1 MCSSKARGRVTVG
14 LTLLLGSLLAAG
26 CSLPGFSPPPQLFT
40 LTPKNTFVEGL
51 PVVSDQILIETPV
64 AAAGLDTGRIALSR
78 SSTTLDY
85 FAGVSWTDRAPAMVQ
100 TLMVES
106 FENSSRVVSVGRD
119 TIGLRAD
126 YVLKSELR
134 EFQAEYAGAGDGG
147 PPQIHVRINAK
158 LVAMPRRTI
167 EAGKTFEALERAAS
181 PAFQDIIA
189 AYDEALGKVLRRLV
203 EWSLTEAARI
213 DRQKQGQ
220 DVGGG
225 PAPSFLKRPG

>member
-1 MCSSKARGRVTVG
+1 MSSKAVAR
-14 LTLLLGSLLAAG
+14 LTAPIGPGILSVLSVLFILFLAG
-26 CSLPGFSPPPQLFT
+26 CSLPGFSPPPKLYT
-40 LTPKNTFVEGL
+40 LTPKNTFIEGL
-51 PVVSDQILIETPV
+51 PAVTDQILIETPV

-78 SSTTLDY
+78 AATSLDY

-106 FENSSRVVSVGRD
+106 FENSGRVVSVGRD

-134 EFQAEYAGAGDGG
+134 EFQAEYTGPNDPS

-158 LVAMPRRTI
+158 LVAMPRRNI
-167 EAGKTFEALERAAS
+167 EASKTFEALERAQS
-181 PAFQDIIA
+181 TSFQDIIA
-189 AYDEALGKVLRRLV
+189 AYDDALGKVLRRLV

-213 DRQKQGQ
+213 DRQGLHRT
-220 DVGGG
+220 
-225 PAPSFLKRPG
+225 S

>member
-1 MCSSKARGRVTVG
+1 MFSDAMMR
-14 LTLLLGSLLAAG
+14 LMFLLGALFLTG
-26 CSLPGFSPPPQLFT
+26 CSLPGFSSPPQLFT

-51 PVVSDQILIETPV
+51 PTITDQILIETPV

-78 SSTTLDY
+78 SATTLDY

-106 FENSSRVVSVGRD
+106 FENSGHVVSVGRD

-134 EFQAEYAGAGDGG
+134 EFQAEYASAADNG

-158 LVAMPRRTI
+158 LVAMPRRNI
-167 EAGKTFEALERAAS
+167 EAGKTFEALERARSAS
-181 PAFQDIIA
+181 FQDIIE
-189 AYDEALGKVLRRLV
+189 AYDDALGKVLRRLV
-203 EWSLTEAARI
+203 EWSLTEAARL
-213 DRQKQGQ
+213 DRQGLRR
-220 DVGGG
+220 V
-225 PAPSFLKRPG
+225 S

>member
-1 MCSSKARGRVTVG
+1 VTR
-14 LTLLLGSLLAAG
+14 LTLLLGFLFLAG

-40 LTPKNTFVEGL
+40 LTPKNTFIDGL
-51 PVVSDQILIETPV
+51 PTIADQVLIETPV

-78 SSTTLDY
+78 SATTLDY

-106 FENSSRVVSVGRD
+106 FENSGRVVSVGRD

-134 EFQAEYAGAGDGG
+134 EFQAEYTGAEDSR

-158 LVAMPRRTI
+158 LVAMPRRNI
-167 EAGKTFEALERAAS
+167 EAGKTFEALERARS
-181 PAFQDIIA
+181 TSFQDIIT
-189 AYDEALGKVLRRLV
+189 AYDDALGKVLRRLV
-203 EWSLTEAARI
+203 EWSLTEVARI
-213 DRQKQGQ
+213 DRQ
-220 DVGGG
+220 G
-225 PAPSFLKRPG
+225 PRRSS

>member
-1 MCSSKARGRVTVG
+1 MVT
-14 LTLLLGSLLAAG
+14 
-26 CSLPGFSPPPQLFT
+26 
-40 LTPKNTFVEGL
+40 
-51 PVVSDQILIETPV
+51 DQILIETPV

-78 SSTTLDY
+78 SATTLDY

-134 EFQAEYAGAGDGG
+134 EFQAEYAGADDQG

-167 EAGKTFEALERAAS
+167 EAGKTFEALEPARSA
-181 PAFQDIIA
+181 AFQDIIA
-189 AYDEALGKVLRRLV
+189 AYDDALG
-203 EWSLTEAARI
+203 
-213 DRQKQGQ
+213 Q
-220 DVGGG
+220 G
-225 PAPSFLKRPG
+225 PAPAGRMVADRGGADRQAGTATRLVKRPV

>member
-1 MCSSKARGRVTVG
+1 MSSNA
-14 LTLLLGSLLAAG
+14 LTCLTFLLGVLFLAG

-40 LTPKNTFVEGL
+40 LTPKNTFNDGL
-51 PVVSDQILIETPV
+51 PTTTDQILIETPV

-78 SSTTLDY
+78 SATTLDY

-106 FENSSRVVSVGRD
+106 FENSGRAVSVGRD

-134 EFQAEYAGAGDGG
+134 EFQAEYTGADDPN
-147 PPQIHVRINAK
+147 PPRIHVRINAK
-158 LVAMPRRTI
+158 LVAMPRRNI
-167 EAGKTFEALERAAS
+167 EGGKTFEALELARGTG
-181 PAFQDIIA
+181 FEDIIA
-189 AYDEALGKVLRRLV
+189 AYDDTLGKVLRRLV

-213 DRQKQGQ
+213 DHQGRRRT
-220 DVGGG
+220 
-225 PAPSFLKRPG
+225 S

>member
-1 MCSSKARGRVTVG
+1 MSNRAAIRP
-14 LTLLLGSLLAAG
+14 TLLVAVLFLAG

-40 LTPKNTFVEGL
+40 LMPKNTFVEGL
-51 PVVSDQILIETPV
+51 PVVTDQILIETPV

-126 YVLKSELR
+126 YVLKSE
-134 EFQAEYAGAGDGG
+134 
-147 PPQIHVRINAK
+147 
-158 LVAMPRRTI
+158 
-167 EAGKTFEALERAAS
+167 FEN
-181 PAFQDIIA
+181 
-189 AYDEALGKVLRRLV
+189 GH
-203 EWSLTEAARI
+203 
-213 DRQKQGQ
+213 
-220 DVGGG
+220 
-225 PAPSFLKRPG
+225 

>member
-1 MCSSKARGRVTVG
+1 MFSEAVSWKISARLV
-14 LTLLLGSLLAAG
+14 LLLGSLLAAG

-51 PVVSDQILIETPV
+51 PVVTDQILIETPV

-78 SSTTLDY
+78 SPTTLDY

-134 EFQAEYAGAGDGG
+134 EFQAEYAGAGDER
-147 PPQIHVRINAK
+147 PPQVHVRLNAK

-167 EAGKTFEALERAAS
+167 EAGKTFEALERARS
-181 PAFQDIIA
+181 GAFQDIIA

-203 EWSLTEAARI
+203 EWSLTEVARI
-213 DRQKQGQ
+213 DRQGE
-220 DVGGG
+220 GRHR
-225 PAPSFLKRPG
+225 PS

>member
-1 MCSSKARGRVTVG
+1 MSSNAAIR
-14 LTLLLGSLLAAG
+14 LTLVIAVLLLAG

-51 PVVSDQILIETPV
+51 PVVTDQILIETPV

-78 SSTTLDY
+78 SATTLDY
-85 FAGVSWTDRAPAMVQ
+85 FAEVSWTDRAPAMVQ

-134 EFQAEYAGAGDGG
+134 EFQAEYAGANDQGA
-147 PPQIHVRINAK
+147 PQIHVRINAK

-167 EAGKTFEALERAAS
+167 EAGKTFEALEPARSA
-181 PAFQDIIA
+181 AFQDIIA

-213 DRQKQGQ
+213 GRQ
-220 DVGGG
+220 G
-225 PAPSFLKRPG
+225 PRRTS

>member
-1 MCSSKARGRVTVG
+1 MSSNPLMC
-14 LTLLLGSLLAAG
+14 LAFLFSVLFLAG
-26 CSLPGFSPPPQLFT
+26 CGLPGFSPPPQLFT
-40 LTPKNTFVEGL
+40 LTPKNTFIDGL
-51 PVVSDQILIETPV
+51 PTIADQVLIETPV

-78 SSTTLDY
+78 SATTLDY

-106 FENSSRVVSVGRD
+106 FENSGRVVSVGRD

-134 EFQAEYAGAGDGG
+134 EFQAEYTGPNDPS

-158 LVAMPRRTI
+158 LVAMPRRNI
-167 EAGKTFEALERAAS
+167 EASKTFEALKKARS
-181 PAFQDIIA
+181 TSFQDIIA
-189 AYDEALGKVLRRLV
+189 AYDDALGKVLRRLV

-213 DRQKQGQ
+213 DRQGLRHT
-220 DVGGG
+220 
-225 PAPSFLKRPG
+225 S